1 MPQARLR
8 RNFVFNLIY
17 PVVRLAVALVTIP
30 IYVRHVGDARYGVIS
45 IVWVLLGYFGFLD
58 LGLSRAATNAL
69 AKLRD
74 APQAHRARV
83 LLTTTVLNLSFGLI
97 GAVLLFVVGGYL
109 LERILSVPEAL
120 KPEVARALP
129 WIACLFPMALVSGVG
144 LGALE
149 SRERFLLANLFQMF
163 GMSMSQIAPV
173 VMAVFVSPSLTVVI
187 PSAAIAQATSVI
199 VLIAYV
205 YWLEGPFSLRAFNRK
220 EARTLLSYG
229 GWVTVTAAI
238 NSILASADQF
248 LIGSLIGVA
257 EVAHYAIPMN
267 LVLRTQ
273 TLPVALGRTFFPRMS
288 MLSREG
294 AHTLGGRALQ
304 ALGYGYA
311 AVCAPAIILAPAFFR
326 YWIGPNFALVS
337 APVAQILFLGAWIN
351 GLAFVAYTLIQSQG
365 RPDLTGKLHFAEVL
379 PFLCILSFLTS
390 TFGITGAAAAWSL
403 RAVVD
408 AFAMF
413 WAAGISR
420 RIVVAA
426 IARPVALLCGS
437 EVISRFVG
445 SGLGLA
451 LPAAILAGLIAIGLA
466 YSYSDDWRH
475 FLAIQ
480 FARARSLAETLIRR
494 AKPAQSSRGSNAAH

>member
-1 MPQARLR
+1 MSKTPLR

-74 APQAHRARV
+74 APQPERARV
-83 LLTTTVLNLSFGLI
+83 LLTTMVLNVAFGLI
-97 GAVLLFVVGGYL
+97 GAALLFVVGGYL
-109 LERILSVPEAL
+109 LENILSVPVDL
-120 KPEVARALP
+120 KPEVAGALP
-129 WIACLFPMALVSGVG
+129 WIACLFPMALISGVG
-144 LGALE
+144 IGALE
-149 SRERFLLANLFQMF
+149 SRERFLLANLFQTL
-163 GMSMSQIAPV
+163 GMSLSQIAPV
-173 VMAVFVSPSLTVVI
+173 ITAVFVSPSLTVVI
-187 PSAAIAQATSVI
+187 PSAAVAQATSII
-199 VLIAYV
+199 VLVAYV
-205 YWLEGPFSLRAFNRK
+205 YRLEGPFSLRAFDWN
-220 EARTLLSYG
+220 EARALLSYG
-229 GWVTVTAAI
+229 GWVTVTAVI
-238 NSILASADQF
+238 NPVLVSADQL

-273 TLPVALGRTFFPRMS
+273 MLPAALGRTFFPRMS
-288 MLSREG
+288 MSSRE
-294 AHTLGGRALQ
+294 AADELGGRALQ
-304 ALGYGYA
+304 SLGYGYA

-326 YWIGPNFALVS
+326 YWIGREFALVS

-351 GLAFVAYTLIQSQG
+351 GLAFLAYTLIQSQG
-365 RPDLTGKLHFAEVL
+365 RPDLTGKLHFAEVA
-379 PFLCILSFLTS
+379 PFLGVLWFLTS
-390 TFGITGAAAAWSL
+390 TFGIKGAATAWTL
-403 RAVVD
+403 RSVLD
-408 AFAMF
+408 ALAMF

-437 EVISRFVG
+437 EIAAQFIG
-445 SGLGLA
+445 FNLGLA
-451 LPAAILAGLIAIGLA
+451 IPAALLAGLIALGLA
-466 YSYSDDWRH
+466 YTYSDDWRQ

-480 FARARSLAETLIRR
+480 FVRAGSLAESLIRR
-494 AKPAQSSRGSNAAH
+494 LKLARSA

>member
-1 MPQARLR
+1 MSKSRLR

-17 PVVRLAVALVTIP
+17 PMVRLAVAIVTIP
-30 IYVRHVGDARYGVIS
+30 IYVRHVGDARFGVIS

-74 APQAHRARV
+74 APQQERARV
-83 LLTTTVLNLSFGLI
+83 LQTTMILNLGFGLI

-109 LERILSVPEAL
+109 FEHVLSVPQEL

-129 WIACLFPMALVSGVG
+129 WIACLFPMALVSGIG

-149 SRERFLLANLFQMF
+149 SQERFLLANLFQMF
-163 GMSMSQIAPV
+163 GMSLSQIAPV

-187 PSAAIAQATSVI
+187 PSAAIAQATSMIVI
-199 VLIAYV
+199 VAYV
-205 YWLEGPFSLRAFNRK
+205 FRLEGPFSFRTFDWT
-220 EARTLLSYG
+220 EARTLLGYG
-229 GWVTVTAAI
+229 GWVTVTAVI
-238 NSILASADQF
+238 NPILVSADQF
-248 LIGSLIGVA
+248 LIGSLLGVA
-257 EVAHYAIPMN
+257 QVAHYAIPMN

-288 MLSREG
+288 MLPRDT
-294 AHTLGGRALQ
+294 AHRLGGRALQ

-326 YWIGPNFALVS
+326 YWIGPDFALVS

-351 GLAFVAYTLIQSQG
+351 GLAFVVYTLIQSQG

-379 PFLCILSFLTS
+379 PFLGILWFLTS
-390 TFGITGAAAAWSL
+390 TFGINGAATAWSL
-403 RAVVD
+403 RSVLD

-420 RIVVAA
+420 SIVVAA

-437 EVISRFVG
+437 EIVSRFVG
-445 SGLGLA
+445 SKLGLA
-451 LPAAILAGLIAIGLA
+451 LPAAILAGLVAIALA
-466 YSYSDDWRH
+466 YAYSDDWRQ

-480 FARARSLAETLIRR
+480 YARARRLAESLIRR
-494 AKPAQSSRGSNAAH
+494 VKPAQSA